1 MFGNVDMIDLNGICI
16 IQVFF
21 STHLTDSTLSDRL
34 FSNLSSVTDR
44 YTQIDPMLCQNKLFS
59 TEDQLKTVYERS
71 DMQLALIS
79 TAINDQHEEK

>member
-1 MFGNVDMIDLNGICI
+1 
-16 IQVFF
+16 
-21 STHLTDSTLSDRL
+21 
-34 FSNLSSVTDR
+34 
-44 YTQIDPMLCQNKLFS
+44 MLCQNKLFS